1 MQALGSIPKHGIS
14 LCMVGRRRVEEELRE
29 FSFQAAGSFIVM
41 RSPVNGCRSVIIN
54 EDHTSSLI
62 SKHNIIAW

>member
-1 MQALGSIPKHGIS
+1 MQTLGSIPKHGIS

-29 FSFQAAGSFIVM
+29 FSFQAVGSFIVM

-54 EDHTSSLI
+54 EDHTSLLI
-62 SKHNIIAW
+62 FNHSMLAW